1 MEIQKNIKRITI
13 LDGFSFPSDD
23 EDDFFLNG
31 DEPDKDSSAF
41 PRLQAIRLRDKCT
54 IIRLHS

>member
-1 MEIQKNIKRITI
+1 MEIQKSIKRITI

-31 DEPDKDSSAF
+31 NELDKDSSA
-41 PRLQAIRLRDKCT
+41 
-54 IIRLHS
+54 SS